1 MVFPTHTLSWLAGGL
16 VLIYFVLA
24 MVLTPS
30 GIHLLPA
37 DMVKGMVRSQ
47 TGFAFA
53 LLGIPCG
60 LYLILWRA
68 GDLFAW
74 LLSPNSLVL
83 DARGIHVGK
92 KSVLWR
98 DMTSIVREHNNEC
111 LVLAHRDSKYRLR
124 LHLWSDSDE
133 LEAVVTQQVVS
144 MLLPA
149 IRRQVARGEQVRF
162 GPLSVRAEGLVF
174 KKQLI
179 AWEDIESLRL
189 QDDFEQGV
197 STRELHILANGRLR
211 KIDEEKLVNAPVL
224 FSYLSDRLAG

>member
-1 MVFPTHTLSWLAGGL
+1 MVFPTHTLYWLAGGI

-24 MVLTPS
+24 MVLTPA
-30 GIHLLPA
+30 GIHLLPV

-68 GDLFAW
+68 GDLFYW
-74 LLSPNSLVL
+74 MFSPSSLEL

-92 KSVLWR
+92 TSVLWR

-111 LVLAHRDSKYRLR
+111 LILAHRGSKYRLR

-133 LEAVVTQQVVS
+133 LEAVVTQQVIS
-144 MLLPA
+144 MLLPV
-149 IRRQVARGEQVRF
+149 IRRQVVRGEQVGF

-174 KKQLI
+174 KKKLI
-179 AWEDIESLRL
+179 EWDDIESLRL

-197 STRELHILANGRLR
+197 STRELHILANGRLH
-211 KIDEEKLVNAPVL
+211 KIDEEKILNAPVL